1 MKKLMLVVLAVCCL
15 AAGCFAA
22 FAACAN
28 EHEHTLEY
36 FEAQA
41 PTCVDSG
48 HKEYWRCT
56 ECGAYFGDA
65 AMTVFTAR
73 SLPYPPRA
81 STVGASGRA
90 K

>member
-48 HKEYWRCT
+48 HK
-56 ECGAYFGDA
+56 
-65 AMTVFTAR
+65 
-73 SLPYPPRA
+73 
-81 STVGASGRA
+81 
-90 K
+90 